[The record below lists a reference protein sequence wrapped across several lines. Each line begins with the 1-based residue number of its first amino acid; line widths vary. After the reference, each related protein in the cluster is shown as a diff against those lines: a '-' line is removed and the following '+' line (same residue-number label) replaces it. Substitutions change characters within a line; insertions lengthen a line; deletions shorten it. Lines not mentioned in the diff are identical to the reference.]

1 MAMVVM
7 IMMMLAGDKGDTV
20 SVLCI
25 VCMYVLYI
33 VLIRIFIN
41 NDDRKHPDEMET
53 EQVGP
58 SAKSFTPFV
67 GVGEDFLFQNSLK
80 TIFIKNPPFCP

>member
-1 MAMVVM
+1 M
-7 IMMMLAGDKGDTV
+7 
-20 SVLCI
+20 
-25 VCMYVLYI
+25 
-33 VLIRIFIN
+33 LIRTFIK

-67 GVGEDFLFQNSLK
+67 GVGEDFFSK
-80 TIFIKNPPFCP
+80 YP

>member
-1 MAMVVM
+1 M
-7 IMMMLAGDKGDTV
+7 
-20 SVLCI
+20 
-25 VCMYVLYI
+25 
-33 VLIRIFIN
+33 LIRTFIK

-67 GVGEDFLFQNSLK
+67 GVGEDFFPNIPKNNSHQ
-80 TIFIKNPPFCP
+80 